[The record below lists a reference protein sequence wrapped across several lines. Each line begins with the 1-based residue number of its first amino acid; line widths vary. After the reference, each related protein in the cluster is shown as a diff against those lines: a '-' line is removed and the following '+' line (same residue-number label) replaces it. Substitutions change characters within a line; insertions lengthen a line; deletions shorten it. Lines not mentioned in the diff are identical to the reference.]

1 MDKKILPC
9 FDKVKNLINEKD
21 LTIKTIY
28 DYTFEHKTGTA
39 FEYFDINND
48 FKKMSYRKFYNLT
61 NKFASIISEKLK
73 DKPKHSVVILKLSNS
88 PEWCISFY
96 AILMAGFKPL
106 LINAATRK
114 DGVMNLARQA
124 KAVGIVTDDPFN
136 YEDLTEIYIDLLYFK
151 KPNKNFVPEWED
163 EVIFCSSGTTGDV
176 KLMVFNGQNL
186 CHQIASCLDMPY
198 ETDTI
203 MYPRSYGKIKLLA
216 MIPFHHIFGFVAIFL
231 WYSPYN
237 ETFVFPSSMNSA
249 EIQKLCITRKVSHVY
264 SVPLF
269 FDSVARQF
277 NRTMDMAEEPI
288 KGYLKALLDMN
299 LEGGKPL
306 NKIVV
311 KKIQKKLLGPSIRMC
326 ISGGGYLSNETMRT
340 INGIGY
346 PLYNGF
352 GMTEIG
358 VTSVELTKDLDTR
371 LKCSVGKALHGVEYK
386 IAGDA
391 KQGELLV
398 KSKSIHVKEIIGGVV
413 QDSVFDEEGYFHTGD
428 IAEMEEDGRVYLKG
442 RAKDVIINSNGEN
455 IFPDEIE
462 FFFKDVKGLDS
473 YTVLGIKKNKDSHEE
488 AVSLV
493 AVVKDINE
501 EAIGELTS
509 EVNKVSKKLPNGVK
523 IDEIYLTTKAL
534 PIATNRKVK
543 RLAVKQAIESG
554 SLDYVNSNNVGKAKE
569 VVNFDDD
576 VIMNILV
583 PVKKLFAKVLLL
595 KESDIA
601 NDAHWINNLG
611 GDSMNFFELVT
622 LVNEEFNINIP
633 DEKFIYLTSVNEFV
647 KLIIEL
653 KKEA

>member
-9 FDKVKNLINEKD
+9 FQKVKNLINEKD

-28 DYTFEHKTGTA
+28 DYTFERKNGIA
-39 FEYFDINND
+39 FEYFDIND
-48 FKKMSYRKFYNLT
+48 KFRKMSYRKFYNLI
-61 NKFASIISEKLK
+61 NKFAAIISEKLK

-106 LINAATRK
+106 LVNALTKK
-114 DGVMNLARQA
+114 DGVTNLAKQA
-124 KAVGIVTDDPFN
+124 KAVAIVTDDPFN
-136 YEDLTEIYIDLLYFK
+136 YDLTEIYIDLLYFK
-151 KPNKNFVPEWED
+151 KSSVPFTPDWED

-176 KLMVFNGQNL
+176 KLMVFNGENL

-216 MIPFHHIFGFVAIFL
+216 MIPFHHIFGFVALFL
-231 WYSPYN
+231 WYSPYR
-237 ETFVFPSSMNSA
+237 ETFVLPSSMNSA
-249 EIQKLCITRKVSHVY
+249 EIQKLCVTRKVSHVY

-277 NRTMDMAEEPI
+277 NRTYEMSEEPI
-288 KGYLKALLDMN
+288 KGYLKGLLDMN

-311 KKIQKKLLGPSIRMC
+311 KKIQKKLLGSSIRMC

-358 VTSVELTKDLDTR
+358 VTSVELTKDLNTR

-386 IAGDA
+386 IAGSA

-398 KSKSIHVKEIIGGVV
+398 KSKSIHAKEIVGGVV
-413 QDSVFDEEGYFHTGD
+413 KDSVFDVEGFFHTGD

-473 YTVLGIKKNKDSHEE
+473 YTVLGIKKGKNSHEE

-501 EAIGELTS
+501 DVANELAD
-509 EVNKVSKKLPNGVK
+509 EVSKASKNLPNGVK
-523 IDEIYLTTKAL
+523 IDEIFFTTKAL

-554 SLDYVNSNNVGKAKE
+554 SSDYVNSQNLGKAKE

-576 VIMNILV
+576 TIMNILV

-595 KESDIA
+595 KESEIA

-653 KKEA
+653 KKEN